1 MNANMDKKNTILIV
15 DDEDSIRDMVQLALE
30 MANFRCLQA
39 ANARDAHSLIL
50 DKTPD
55 LVLLDWMMPET
66 SGYELLRR
74 LRNDDLTR
82 DIPVIMLTARTEEGN
97 KVHGLEGGADDYITK
112 PFAPR
117 ELTARIN
124 ALLRR
129 MAPKEDEPPLEMEG
143 LKLDPLA
150 HRVYADGT
158 PLDMGPTEFN
168 LLHFLMSNP
177 DRAYSR
183 TQLLDHVWGT
193 NVYIEERTVDV
204 HVGRLRRVL
213 RGRDKTM
220 KDYGDF
226 VQTVRGAGY
235 RFSANTAGH

>member
-1 MNANMDKKNTILIV
+1 MDKKNTILIV

-30 MANFRCLQA
+30 MAGLRCLQA

-50 DKTPD
+50 DTNPD

-82 DIPVIMLTARTEEGN
+82 DLPVIMLTARTEEGN

-117 ELTARIN
+117 ELAARIK

-129 MAPKEDEPPLEMEG
+129 MAPKPDEPPLEVEG
-143 LKLDPLA
+143 LKLDPVA
-150 HRVYADGT
+150 HRVYADGK
-158 PLDMGPTEFN
+158 PLAMGPTEFN
-168 LLHFLMSNP
+168 LLHFLMSHP

-183 TQLLDHVWGT
+183 AQLLDNVWGT
-193 NVYIEERTVDV
+193 NVYVEERTVDV
-204 HVGRLRRVL
+204 HVGRLRRAL
-213 RGRDKTM
+213 RGCDEAIT
-220 KDYGDF
+220 DYGRF

-235 RFSANTAGH
+235 RFSASTTGH